1 MLKETY
7 VGTDQTTFKFI
18 ANNDNK
24 WINILDNINIHYMQG
39 KLQLELNRDNIITH
53 CMLYG
58 EQKLLLEQ
66 PRQHLNSLCSN
77 KLQLEL
83 NRDNIITHCMLYG
96 LEQPRQHLNS
106 LCSNKH
112 LLEHT
117 RQHLNLLCRK
127 KHLLEQTRQHLNS
140 LCRKKHL
147 LEHLRQH

>member
-53 CMLYG
+53 CMLYS

-77 KLQLEL
+77 K
-83 NRDNIITHCMLYG
+83 N
-96 LEQPRQHLNS
+96 
-106 LCSNKH
+106 

-147 LEHLRQH
+147 LDQTREHLNSLCRKKHLLEHLRQH